1 MPTTTSTTITV
12 PDDLRTRFT
21 GSLLSPGDTG
31 YDEARRVHNGL
42 IDKRPALVARCHTTA
57 DVVDA
62 IHLGRQ
68 QASEIAIRGGG
79 HNVAGNFGVV
89 TAFEY
94 RAHPVSLV
102 TAGAVA
108 HPLGVGPAAF
118 DLYREF
124 SAATADSLTTF
135 FVLAHGPDGLDQKLV
150 LMPLCHCGN
159 DPGRIERDLA
169 PLRSFG
175 TAIIDDVRAMPY
187 PEANTLVDNGYP
199 RGALN
204 YWKSAFL
211 RELSDDA
218 FTVMADCFQ
227 RCPSPMSGI

>member
-79 HNVAGNFGVV
+79 HNVAGNGVTDGGLMIDLVPMKGIRVDPRAWKVWAQPGLTWREYNRAAGLHGLATTGGVV
-89 TAFEY
+89 ST
-94 RAHPVSLV
+94 
-102 TAGAVA
+102 TDIAG
-108 HPLGVGPAAF
+108 G
-118 DLYREF
+118 
-124 SAATADSLTTF
+124 
-135 FVLAHGPDGLDQKLV
+135 
-150 LMPLCHCGN
+150 
-159 DPGRIERDLA
+159 
-169 PLRSFG
+169 
-175 TAIIDDVRAMPY
+175 
-187 PEANTLVDNGYP
+187 
-199 RGALN
+199 
-204 YWKSAFL
+204 
-211 RELSDDA
+211 
-218 FTVMADCFQ
+218 
-227 RCPSPMSGI
+227 